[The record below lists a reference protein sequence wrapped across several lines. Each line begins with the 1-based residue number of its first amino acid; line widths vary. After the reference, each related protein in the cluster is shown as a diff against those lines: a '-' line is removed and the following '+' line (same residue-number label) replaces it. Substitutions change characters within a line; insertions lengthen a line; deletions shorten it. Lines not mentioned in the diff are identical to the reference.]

1 MCYFVDLCTSVEK
14 TSDQFQNIDV
24 IDTKFIPNQVSQ
36 SNAGWYI
43 GTVVTSRPLQT
54 RCAQISR
61 DKYPLT
67 LCSGNRGSVSATP
80 KLRNEEA
87 LELRHSFTSV
97 EESVD
102 LVYLRPLASD
112 AVTL

>member
-43 GTVVTSRPLQT
+43 GTMVTSPLQT

-61 DKYPLT
+61 DKYPLA
-67 LCSGNRGSVSATP
+67 LCSGNRGSVSAKP
-80 KLRNEEA
+80 KRNEEA
-87 LELRHSFTSV
+87 LELRHLFTSV
-97 EESVD
+97 KE
-102 LVYLRPLASD
+102 RPLASD